1 MISKPKVVPCSNL
14 CQLYFL
20 FHNINLC
27 KGFNCTC
34 SLWSMQISQ
43 FFTNSWA
50 LDSSHNYWDSVSHQ
64 QLPTN
69 PNLIPRKQ
77 KASYPKRVKSTEF
90 LGSRKKGY
98 TMVVVPLLPI
108 SNTNLSSAYSAITS
122 WSRRPCPGKLLIT
135 FKLANP

>member
-14 CQLYFL
+14 GQLYFL
-20 FHNINLC
+20 LHNINLR
-27 KGFNCTC
+27 KGFNCSC

-50 LDSSHNYWDSVSHQ
+50 FYSSHNLWDSVSHQ

-69 PNLIPRKQ
+69 PHLIPRKL
-77 KASYPKRVKSTEF
+77 KASYSKRVKSTEF

-108 SNTNLSSAYSAITS
+108 SNTNLSAYSAITS

-135 FKLANP
+135 FKLGNP